1 MNNYGGKYLN
11 PICFTT
17 YVKNNSIKNDFDKF
31 WAENHE
37 KFSEVI
43 VEFEHRTNQK
53 LFNNNKDFECNAIIK
68 VTVDGLIG
76 MKRPTSLNNDED
88 ILNVMSNHINS
99 FLSKLSMGG
108 IHFAPIQ
115 YNQIEHL
122 EINKNKL
129 LLSRTIVNYKNYEDY
144 TRNLFRD
151 NNLCLTSE
159 YYRNILFSHKNYN
172 VTEFIDAFK
181 NGDSV
186 VKTFFKGS
194 EYIFLEAYE
203 NYKQSKYSI
212 SLLLGWALIE
222 IIISKYWEKNFENI
236 VNILEENLFANKTK
250 FIKSNERLR
259 VKKKC
264 VVVEKIKQ
272 LYKADKIDEIL
283 FYDLEKLR
291 KTRNDLI
298 HKGEVP
304 NRENAGYVLV
314 AIKKLVKIFVNIDMK
329 FNNPGWSYHG
339 TWKEN

>member
-17 YVKNNSIKNDFDKF
+17 QKKNDDIKNDFNKF

-37 KFSEVI
+37 KFSEII
-43 VEFEHRTNQK
+43 VEFKHSTNQK
-53 LFNNNKDFECNAIIK
+53 LFSNSNNFECNAVIK

-76 MKRPTSLNNDED
+76 MEIPTSLNTDED

-122 EINKNKL
+122 EINDSKL
-129 LLSRTIVNYKNYEDY
+129 FLSRTIANYKNYEDY
-144 TRNLFRD
+144 TRNLFRN
-151 NNLCLTSE
+151 NNLCLESE
-159 YYRNILFSHKNYN
+159 YYSNILFSQKNYN
-172 VTEFIDAFK
+172 ATEFKEAFE
-181 NGDSV
+181 NGDIIA
-186 VKTFFKGS
+186 KTFFKGS
-194 EYIFLEAYE
+194 EYLFLEAYE

-222 IIISKYWEKNFENI
+222 IIINKYWEDNYIEKS
-236 VNILEENLFANKTK
+236 VKEEISRKGRLKDYRTYSSSIK
-250 FIKSNERLR
+250 IEFIYSA
-259 VKKKC
+259 
-264 VVVEKIKQ
+264 KI
-272 LYKADKIDEIL
+272 I
-283 FYDLEKLR
+283 DLELYNHLNRLR
-291 KTRNDLI
+291 KTRNSLI

-314 AIKKLVKIFVNIDMK
+314 AIKRLVKVFKDIDMK
-329 FNNPGWSYHG
+329 FNNPGWTYYG
-339 TWKEN
+339 TWK